1 MIGRLIWPL
10 LIAAAVVLAVVVSAA
25 GDDTRVEFEYLD
37 ELQTQAVELAKA
49 GDAFREVVS
58 RLQRIERSEFVTV
71 INGIQEDLFVG
82 FEFVAEEPPNE
93 SFTAIRSL
101 YRLALTAWSD
111 GIEGFETSVLLAA
124 DEPLNTVVV
133 DSMAES
139 LAQLRIGDELY
150 ADMVVEMSSDDISQ
164 PLAPMPEVIMQP
176 ADAGLVT
183 LSVSY
188 VDSAR
193 SSNSGLALR
202 PGLGL
207 SQIVAEPTWEVNPS
221 DQAVLPA
228 TETVV
233 FSVVVT
239 NVGNVASA
247 TDDIVLTLVG
257 GPETVR
263 LQSEIA
269 PLAPDQQT
277 TVVFEPL
284 AVESGGI
291 YEVTAAL
298 AISENDSNFEDNE
311 IKVEFVVNTP

>member
-71 INGIQEDLFVG
+71 INGIQEDLAVG

-93 SFTAIRSL
+93 SFIAIRSL
-101 YRLALTAWSD
+101 YRLALTAWSN

-139 LAQLRIGDELY
+139 LAQLRVGDELY
-150 ADMVVEMSSDDISQ
+150 ADMVVEMSRDDIPQ

-207 SQIVAEPTWEVNPS
+207 SQIVADPTWEVNPS

-269 PLAPDQQT
+269 PLAPGQQT
-277 TVVFEPL
+277 TVVFESL
-284 AVESGGI
+284 AVESGGL

-311 IKVEFVVNTP
+311 IKVEFTVNTP